1 MPPNASVSKALP
13 GFHWEEGMR
22 KLIALATLIA
32 IVGAL
37 VAGVAASTAA
47 TKPTKEKCSS
57 TIYNPT
63 PTNPSGVYFAFYR
76 CNAPFGNTVESGNY
90 TATVNTTTGAGT
102 AKGTFTRWFLTGT
115 AYGHFSET
123 FQFTSATD
131 ATYKIAIKVTGG
143 TGAFKGIKGKGT
155 GSCST
160 TNGGATLS
168 CKVVVEQTGR

>member
-1 MPPNASVSKALP
+1 MAISWRASLP

-22 KLIALATLIA
+22 KLIPLATLIA

-47 TKPTKEKCSS
+47 TKATKEKCSA
-57 TIYNPT
+57 TNYNPT
-63 PTNPSGVYFAFYR
+63 PNKLSGVYFAFYR
-76 CNAPFGNTVESGNY
+76 CNAPFGNTVESGTY
-90 TATVNTTTGAGT
+90 KATVNTMTGAGT

-115 AYGHFSET
+115 DHGHYSET

-131 ATYKIAIKVTGG
+131 ATYKIAITVTGG
-143 TGAFKGIKGKGT
+143 TGPFDRVKGKGT

-168 CKVVVEQTGR
+168 CKIVVALTGL